1 MFDFV
6 TLEDVFDLHGDSLR
20 AHGGMPGVRDHGLIE
35 SALGSAQNA
44 FYYGGGDE
52 FDVAAAYAFHLAES
66 QAFLDGNKRTAIAT
80 AILFLNINGHVL
92 VPEQA
97 DQNLLYDAMIA
108 IARHELDKRGL
119 AALLR
124 RLFAG

>member
-1 MFDFV
+1 MFDFI

-20 AHGGMPGVRDHGLIE
+20 DHGGMPGVRDLGLVE

-44 FYYGGGDE
+44 FYYGGGDV

-66 QAFLDGNKRTAIAT
+66 QAFLDGNKRTAIST
-80 AILFLNINGHVL
+80 ALMFLNINGHVL
-92 VPEQA
+92 IPEQV

-108 IARHELDKRGL
+108 IAHHELDKRGL
-119 AALLR
+119 ADLLR
-124 RLFAG
+124 RLFYP